1 MILRLVVALSCVVR
15 FAPAQSAC
23 KPVEGGEILGK
34 HLAAALPEFQR
45 IPADAEIA
53 PAPLPGSQR
62 ILHAPELASLAK
74 KYSIDL
80 ASPRDVCF
88 EWPMRP
94 LTVERVLEAM
104 KQSLD
109 TPDADIKIVEMS
121 LHPVPPGRIEFPR
134 ERLAAAGSPALWRG
148 DVIYGGSQHFA
159 IWARVRIQAPCQ
171 RLLAAENI
179 RRGQT
184 LEARSLR
191 QETAQ
196 CALGPKLPLTMAQ
209 AGGMVANRSIQAGEE
224 IRPEFVAAPND
235 VDRGDS
241 VHVEVLSGAA
251 RLAFTGK
258 AETSGRSGDV
268 VAVRNPG
275 SNRIFN
281 ARVEGKDRV
290 IVQAEV
296 ADEK

>member
-1 MILRLVVALSCVVR
+1 MGKDLS
-15 FAPAQSAC
+15 
-23 KPVEGGEILGK
+23 
-34 HLAAALPEFQR
+34 AALTEFQR

-80 ASPRDVCF
+80 APPRDVCF
-88 EWPMRP
+88 EWPMHK
-94 LTVERVLEAM
+94 LAADRVLEAM
-104 KQSLD
+104 RQSLD
-109 TPDADIKIVEMS
+109 TPDAEIKIVEMS
-121 LHPVPPGRIEFPR
+121 LNPVPPGRIEFQR

-148 DVIYGGSQHFA
+148 DVIYGNNQRFA
-159 IWARVRIQAPCQ
+159 IWARVRVQAPCR

-184 LEARSLR
+184 VDARSIR
-191 QETAQ
+191 QETAL
-196 CALGPKLPLTMAQ
+196 CALGPKLPLTVELA
-209 AGGMVANRSIQAGEE
+209 AGMIATRSIQAGEE
-224 IRPEFVAAPND
+224 IRPEFVSAPND
-235 VDRGDS
+235 VARGDS
-241 VHVEVLSGAA
+241 VHVEVRSGAA

-258 AETSGRSGDV
+258 AETSGRSGDM

-275 SNRIFN
+275 SNRVFN
-281 ARVEGKDRV
+281 ARVDGKDRV